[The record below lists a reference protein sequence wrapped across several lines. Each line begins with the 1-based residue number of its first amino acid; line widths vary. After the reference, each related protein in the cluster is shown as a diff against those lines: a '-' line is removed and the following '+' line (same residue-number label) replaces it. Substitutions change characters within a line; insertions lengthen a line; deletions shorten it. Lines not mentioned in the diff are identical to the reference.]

1 MYNNRLSPDKKYHT
15 DDCREEIAII
25 RFFDIFQDQSQIFS
39 MKDTIQGKTKH
50 QKQENTVSYDFFL
63 IFHIRFFSIHRRNR
77 SVFFQRITHI

>member
-25 RFFDIFQDQSQIFS
+25 RFFDIFPDQSQIFS
-39 MKDTIQGKTKH
+39 MKDTIQSKTKH

-63 IFHIRFFSIHRRNR
+63 IFHIRFFFIHRRNR